1 MGFDVLMMEL
11 IKMYMNE
18 EVEDSFGSLIKE
30 LTFLLVKEY
39 NLFYNENKLK
49 LMIKFIYIGEL
60 IIKYYIEF
68 INLYKHT
75 KKLNYNINP
84 LKTVNKSIIIK

>member
-18 EVEDSFGSLIKE
+18 EVEDSFESLIKE

-49 LMIKFIYIGEL
+49 LMIKFIYKE
-60 IIKYYIEF
+60 
-68 INLYKHT
+68 N
-75 KKLNYNINP
+75 
-84 LKTVNKSIIIK
+84 